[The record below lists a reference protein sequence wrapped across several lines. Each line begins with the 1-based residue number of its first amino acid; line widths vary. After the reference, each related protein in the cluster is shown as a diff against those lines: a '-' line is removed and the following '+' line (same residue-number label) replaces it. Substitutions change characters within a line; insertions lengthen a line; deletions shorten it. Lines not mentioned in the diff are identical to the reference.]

1 LGELRKGA
9 VESAI
14 HDGDVLMG
22 GRRAEA
28 EEWVVLKDGSEV
40 FVRPVRPE
48 DKDLLTELVAGLSEE
63 SRHRRFMLTIT
74 YLPDR
79 KLAQLTELD
88 HHDSEA
94 LLALDT
100 ERGRKCLGVSRYTG
114 LMGTDVRVAEVAA
127 VVADAWQG
135 RGLARVLVERLIERA
150 RAEGVERLVA
160 LVRKSNR
167 QALRLFEKQ
176 LGFGRRGIESGLVEL
191 EMEL

>member
-1 LGELRKGA
+1 
-9 VESAI
+9 
-14 HDGDVLMG
+14 MG

-28 EEWVVLKDGSEV
+28 EERVVLKDGSEV

-48 DKDLLTELVAGLSEE
+48 DKDLLTDLVAGLSEE

-94 LLALDT
+94 LVALDA
-100 ERGRKCLGVSRYTG
+100 EGRRCLGVSRYTG

-160 LVRKSNR
+160 LVRKRNR

-191 EMEL
+191 EMDL